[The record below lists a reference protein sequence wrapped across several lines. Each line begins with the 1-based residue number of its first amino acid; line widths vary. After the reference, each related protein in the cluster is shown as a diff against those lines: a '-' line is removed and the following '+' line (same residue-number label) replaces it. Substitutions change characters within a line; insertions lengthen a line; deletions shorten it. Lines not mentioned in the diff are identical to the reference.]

1 MQTIEKIEQCSYC
14 DGRGWREITEFD
26 GGHRTE
32 LGKRGCTDCGGKG
45 EIYHSWHIKHLR
57 KYGLSPHTS
66 APFRE
71 GSGKLRT
78 FYQVTSENCKSKSC
92 HGGCQF
98 CEQGKYLSYVRSEP
112 YVAASGCYLT
122 TACVEHKGLS
132 DDCTQLQTL
141 RRFRDSYIRSR
152 TDGEQILN
160 RYYTLAPEIVT
171 AIQASP
177 AREEHLNDLFIM
189 IEQAVGHI
197 NGGRE
202 TKAFKLYSQS
212 FTQLLAEFKVK

>member
-1 MQTIEKIEQCSYC
+1 MRTVEKIDKCSLC
-14 DGRGWREITEFD
+14 WGRGWGELIDFDDGIKTEY
-26 GGHRTE
+26 GR
-32 LGKRGCTDCGGKG
+32 KGCSDCGGSG
-45 EIYHSWHIKHLR
+45 ETHTPHHIKFM
-57 KYGLSPHTS
+57 KMWGVYSKP
-66 APFRE
+66 APFKE
-71 GSGKLRT
+71 GSGKVREIYEVTDEKCVRDGCTGCDLCEHGKRLR
-78 FYQVTSENCKSKSC
+78 YMRQ
-92 HGGCQF
+92 
-98 CEQGKYLSYVRSEP
+98 EP
-112 YVAASGCYLT
+112 YAPSGCYLT
-122 TACVEHKGLS
+122 TACVEFKGLS

-171 AIQASP
+171 AIQASL

-202 TKAFKLYSQS
+202 TKAFELYSQS